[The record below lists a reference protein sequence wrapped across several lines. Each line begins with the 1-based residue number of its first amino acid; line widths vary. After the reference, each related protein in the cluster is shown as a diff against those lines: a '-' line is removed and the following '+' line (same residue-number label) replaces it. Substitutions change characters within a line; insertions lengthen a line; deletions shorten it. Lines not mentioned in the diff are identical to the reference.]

1 MSRELSHSVSQSAL
15 AAGQAAVD
23 SAVTIGARMPI
34 LMGHLVSPSAAGV
47 AEWHEATAEKILAVW
62 EGTVAAASGWTELA
76 YRSLLTPLTPTGY
89 AQEAVVLV
97 RAISEPGHRRVR
109 ANAARFRDL

>member
-1 MSRELSHSVSQSAL
+1 MSRELSQSVGQAAL
-15 AAGQAAVD
+15 AAGDAALD
-23 SAVTIGARMPI
+23 SVVTIGARLPI
-34 LMGHLVSPSAAGV
+34 MMGHLVSPSAAGI
-47 AEWHEATAEKILAVW
+47 AEWHEAASEKVLAIW
-62 EGTVAAASGWTELA
+62 EGTMAAASGWTEFA
-76 YRSLLTPLTPTGY
+76 FRSLLTPLTPTGY